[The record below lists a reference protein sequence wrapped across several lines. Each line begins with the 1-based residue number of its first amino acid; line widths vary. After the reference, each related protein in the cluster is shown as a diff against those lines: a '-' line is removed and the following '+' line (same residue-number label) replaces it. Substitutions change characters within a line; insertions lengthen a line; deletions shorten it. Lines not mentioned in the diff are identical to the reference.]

1 MDLPHMERISLNLE
15 LERPLVFFDLET
27 TGTDVA
33 QDRIIEMA
41 FIKVM
46 PDGQW
51 QVRPDK
57 EQGQDRLLI
66 NPGMPIPPESTA
78 VHGISDADVADSPTF
93 ESIAVRLFRWLDG
106 CDLAGFNSNRFDVP
120 LLAEEFLRC
129 NIAFKVDDRSLVDV
143 QNIFHKMEPRT
154 LRAALRFYCD
164 DDLDDAHEALPD
176 TLATLRIFAGQVLRY
191 KNHTIL
197 DSLGETVG
205 PMPTDIPGIAEFA
218 RRGRNADL
226 AGRFV
231 FNDDDKVVFNF
242 GKYRGVLLRDVLQR
256 DPGYY
261 GWMMNGDFPRYTK
274 MVLQEEMAAVK
285 AAQ

>member
-1 MDLPHMERISLNLE
+1 MERFDLPLV

-33 QDRIIEMA
+33 TDRIIEMA

-51 QVRPDK
+51 QVRPDQS
-57 EQGQDRLLI
+57 QGQGRMLI
-66 NPGMPIPPESTA
+66 NPEMPIPPESTA
-78 VHGISDADVADSPTF
+78 IHGIGDADVKDAPTF
-93 ESIAVRLFRWLDG
+93 ASLSARLFRWLEG

-129 NIAFKVDDRSLVDV
+129 NIAFKVTDRHLVDV
-143 QNIFHKMEPRT
+143 QNIFHKMEQRT
-154 LRAALRFYCD
+154 LRAALKFYCD
-164 DDLDDAHEALPD
+164 EELADAHEALPD
-176 TLATLRIFAGQVLRY
+176 IEATLKVFAEQLRRY
-191 KNHTIL
+191 KDHTIL
-197 DSLGETVG
+197 DSKGETVG
-205 PMPTDIPGIAEFA
+205 PLPQNVPDIAEFGS
-218 RRGRNADL
+218 RGRNVDL

-231 FNDDDKVVFNF
+231 LDDEDKVIFNF
-242 GKYRGVLLRDVLQR
+242 GKYRGVRLMEVLER

-274 MVLQEEMAAVK
+274 LVLKEAMDALKSV
-285 AAQ
+285 

>member
-1 MDLPHMERISLNLE
+1 MERFDLPLV

-33 QDRIIEMA
+33 TDRIIEMA

-51 QVRPDK
+51 QVRPDQS
-57 EQGQDRLLI
+57 QGQGRMLI
-66 NPGMPIPPESTA
+66 NPEMPIPPESTA
-78 VHGISDADVADSPTF
+78 IHGIGDADVKDAPTF
-93 ESIAVRLFRWLDG
+93 ASLSARLFRWLEG

-129 NIAFKVDDRSLVDV
+129 NIAFKVTDRHLVDV
-143 QNIFHKMEPRT
+143 QNIFHKMEQRT
-154 LRAALRFYCD
+154 LRAALKFYCD
-164 DDLDDAHEALPD
+164 EELADAHEALPD
-176 TLATLRIFAGQVLRY
+176 IEATLKVFAEQLRRY
-191 KNHTIL
+191 KDHTIL
-197 DSLGETVG
+197 DSKGETVG
-205 PMPTDIPGIAEFA
+205 PLPQNVPDIAEFGS
-218 RRGRNADL
+218 RGRNVDL

-231 FNDDDKVVFNF
+231 LDDEDKVIFNF
-242 GKYRGVLLRDVLQR
+242 GKYRGVRLMDVLER

-274 MVLQEEMAAVK
+274 LVLKEAMDAMKSV
-285 AAQ
+285 

>member
-1 MDLPHMERISLNLE
+1 MERFDLPLV

-33 QDRIIEMA
+33 TDRIIEMA

-51 QVRPDK
+51 QVRPDQS
-57 EQGQDRLLI
+57 QGQGRMLI
-66 NPGMPIPPESTA
+66 NPEMPIPPESTA
-78 VHGISDADVADSPTF
+78 IHGIGDADVKDAPTF
-93 ESIAVRLFRWLDG
+93 ASLSARLYRWLEG

-129 NIAFKVDDRSLVDV
+129 NIAFKVTDRHLVDV
-143 QNIFHKMEPRT
+143 QNIFHKMEQRT
-154 LRAALRFYCD
+154 LRAALKFYCD
-164 DDLDDAHEALPD
+164 EELADAHEALPD
-176 TLATLRIFAGQVLRY
+176 IEATLKVFAEQLRRY
-191 KNHTIL
+191 KDHTIL
-197 DSLGETVG
+197 DSKGETVG
-205 PMPTDIPGIAEFA
+205 PLPQNVPDIAEFGS
-218 RRGRNADL
+218 RGRNVDL

-231 FNDDDKVVFNF
+231 LDEDDKVIFNF
-242 GKYRGVLLRDVLQR
+242 GKYRGVRLMDVLER

-274 MVLQEEMAAVK
+274 LVLKEAMDAMKSV
-285 AAQ
+285 

>member
-1 MDLPHMERISLNLE
+1 MERFDLPLV

-33 QDRIIEMA
+33 TDRIIEMA

-51 QVRPDK
+51 QVRPDQS
-57 EQGQDRLLI
+57 QGQGRMLI
-66 NPGMPIPPESTA
+66 NPEMPIPQESTA
-78 VHGISDADVADSPTF
+78 IHGIGDADVKDAPTF
-93 ESIAVRLFRWLDG
+93 ASLSARLYRWLEG

-129 NIAFKVDDRSLVDV
+129 NIAFKVSDRHLVDV
-143 QNIFHKMEPRT
+143 QNIFHKMEQRT
-154 LRAALRFYCD
+154 LRAALKFYCD
-164 DDLDDAHEALPD
+164 EELADAHEALPD
-176 TLATLRIFAGQVLRY
+176 IEATLKVFAEQLRRY
-191 KNHTIL
+191 KDHTIL
-197 DSLGETVG
+197 DSKGETVG
-205 PMPTDIPGIAEFA
+205 PLPQNVPDIAEFGS
-218 RRGRNADL
+218 RGRNVDL

-231 FNDDDKVVFNF
+231 LDDEDKVIFNF
-242 GKYRGVLLRDVLQR
+242 GKYRGVRLMDVLER

-274 MVLQEEMAAVK
+274 LVLKEAMDAMKSV
-285 AAQ
+285 

>member
-1 MDLPHMERISLNLE
+1 MERPDLNLS

-33 QDRIIEMA
+33 KDRIVEMA
-41 FIKVM
+41 FVKIM

-51 QVRPDK
+51 HVRPDK
-57 EQGQDRLLI
+57 EQGQGRLLI
-66 NPGMPIPPESTA
+66 NPQMPIPAESTA
-78 VHGISDADVADSPTF
+78 VHGVSDADVADAPTF
-93 ESIAVRLFRWLDG
+93 ESMAAKLYRWLDG

-129 NIAFKVDDRSLVDV
+129 NIAFKVDDRHLVDV
-143 QNIFHKMEPRT
+143 QNIFHKMEQRT
-154 LRAALRFYCD
+154 LRAALKFYCD
-164 DDLDDAHEALPD
+164 EDLDDAHEALPD
-176 TLATLRIFAGQVLRY
+176 ILATVKVFAKQVQRY
-191 KNHTIL
+191 KDHTIL
-197 DSLGETVG
+197 DSRGETVG
-205 PMPTDIPGIAEFA
+205 PLPQDVPGIAEFG

-231 FNDDDKVVFNF
+231 YNDDDEVVFNF
-242 GKYRGVLLRDVLQR
+242 GKYRGVLLKDVLDR

-274 MVLQEEMAAVK
+274 WVLQETRDALRAGK
-285 AAQ
+285 

>member
-1 MDLPHMERISLNLE
+1 MERVDIPIQ

-33 QDRIIEMA
+33 KDRIIEMA

-57 EQGQDRLLI
+57 AQGQDRLLI
-66 NPGMPIPPESTA
+66 NPEMAIPPESTE
-78 VHGISDADVADSPTF
+78 VHGISDADVAEAPTF
-93 ESIAVRLFRWLDG
+93 ESIATRLFRWLEG

-154 LRAALRFYCD
+154 LRAALKFYCD
-164 DDLDDAHEALPD
+164 DALDDAHEALPD
-176 TLATLRIFAGQVLRY
+176 TLATLRIFANQVVRY
-191 KNHTIL
+191 KEHTLL

-205 PMPTDIPGIAEFA
+205 PLPMDVPGIAAFA
-218 RRGRNADL
+218 QRGRNADL
-226 AGRFV
+226 VGRFV
-231 FNDDDKVVFNF
+231 FNDEDQVVFNF

-274 MVLQEEMAAVK
+274 LVLQEEMAAMK
-285 AAQ
+285 ASQ

>member
-1 MDLPHMERISLNLE
+1 MERFDLPLI

-33 QDRIIEMA
+33 TDRIIEMA

-51 QVRPDK
+51 QVRPDQS
-57 EQGQDRLLI
+57 QGQGRMLI
-66 NPGMPIPPESTA
+66 NPEMPIPPESTA
-78 VHGISDADVADSPTF
+78 IHGIGDADVKDAPTF
-93 ESIAVRLFRWLDG
+93 ASLSARLFRWLEG

-129 NIAFKVDDRSLVDV
+129 NIAFKVTDRHLVDV
-143 QNIFHKMEPRT
+143 QNIFHKMEQRT
-154 LRAALRFYCD
+154 LRAALKFYCD
-164 DDLDDAHEALPD
+164 EELADAHEALPD
-176 TLATLRIFAGQVLRY
+176 IEATLKVFAEQLRRY
-191 KNHTIL
+191 KDHTIL
-197 DSLGETVG
+197 DSKGETVG
-205 PMPTDIPGIAEFA
+205 PLPQNVPDIAEFGS
-218 RRGRNADL
+218 RGRNVDL

-231 FNDDDKVVFNF
+231 LDDEDKVIFNF
-242 GKYRGVLLRDVLQR
+242 GKYRGVRLMDVLER

-274 MVLQEEMAAVK
+274 LVLKEAMDALKSV
-285 AAQ
+285 

>member
-1 MDLPHMERISLNLE
+1 MERTNLNLA

-33 QDRIIEMA
+33 KDRIIEMA

-51 QVRPDK
+51 HVRPDK
-57 EQGQDRLLI
+57 EQGQERLLV

-78 VHGISDADVADSPTF
+78 VHGISDADVAEAPTF
-93 ESIAVRLFRWLDG
+93 ESMAARLFRWLDG

-154 LRAALRFYCD
+154 LRAALKFYCD
-164 DDLDDAHEALPD
+164 EALDDAHEALPD
-176 TLATLRIFAGQVLRY
+176 THATLKIFASQVERY
-191 KNHTIL
+191 KEHTIL

-205 PMPTDIPGIAEFA
+205 PMPTDIPGIADFA
-218 RRGRNADL
+218 SRGRNADL

-231 FNDDDKVVFNF
+231 YNDEDQVVFNF
-242 GKYRGVLLRDVLQR
+242 GKYRGVLLSDVLKR
-256 DPGYY
+256 DSGYY

-274 MVLQEEMAAVK
+274 MVLQEQMEALK
-285 AAQ
+285 AMQ

>member
-1 MDLPHMERISLNLE
+1 MERFDLPLV

-33 QDRIIEMA
+33 TDRIIEMA

-51 QVRPDK
+51 QVRPDQS
-57 EQGQDRLLI
+57 QGQGRMLI
-66 NPGMPIPPESTA
+66 NPEMPIPPESTA
-78 VHGISDADVADSPTF
+78 IHGIGDADVKDAPTF
-93 ESIAVRLFRWLDG
+93 ASLSARLFRWLEG

-129 NIAFKVDDRSLVDV
+129 NIAFKVTDRHLVDV
-143 QNIFHKMEPRT
+143 QNIFHKMEQRT
-154 LRAALRFYCD
+154 LRAALKFYCD
-164 DDLDDAHEALPD
+164 EELADAHEALPD
-176 TLATLRIFAGQVLRY
+176 IEATLKVFAEQLRRY
-191 KNHTIL
+191 KDHTIL
-197 DSLGETVG
+197 DSKGETVG
-205 PMPTDIPGIAEFA
+205 PLPQNVPDIAEFGS
-218 RRGRNADL
+218 RGRNVDL

-231 FNDDDKVVFNF
+231 LDDDDKVIFNF
-242 GKYRGVLLRDVLQR
+242 GKYRGVRLMDVLER

-274 MVLQEEMAAVK
+274 LVLKEAMDAMKSV
-285 AAQ
+285 

>member
-1 MDLPHMERISLNLE
+1 
-15 LERPLVFFDLET
+15 
-27 TGTDVA
+27 
-33 QDRIIEMA
+33 
-41 FIKVM
+41 
-46 PDGQW
+46 
-51 QVRPDK
+51 
-57 EQGQDRLLI
+57 
-66 NPGMPIPPESTA
+66 MPIPAESTE
-78 VHGISDADVADSPTF
+78 VHGISDADVADAPTF
-93 ESIAVRLFRWLDG
+93 ESLAVRLFRWLEG

-154 LRAALRFYCD
+154 LRAALKFYCD

-176 TLATLRIFAGQVLRY
+176 TLATLRIFASQVGRY
-191 KNHTIL
+191 KTHTIL

-205 PMPTDIPGIAEFA
+205 PLPMDIPGIADFA
-218 RRGRNADL
+218 SRGRNADL

-231 FNDDDKVVFNF
+231 FNDEDEVVFNF
-242 GKYRGVLLRDVLQR
+242 GKYRGVLLRDVLKR

-274 MVLQEEMAAVK
+274 LVLQEEMAALK

>member
-1 MDLPHMERISLNLE
+1 MERFDLPLV

-33 QDRIIEMA
+33 TDRIIEMA

-51 QVRPDK
+51 QVRPDQS
-57 EQGQDRLLI
+57 QGQGRMLI
-66 NPGMPIPPESTA
+66 NPEMPIPPESTA
-78 VHGISDADVADSPTF
+78 IHGIGDADVKDAPTF
-93 ESIAVRLFRWLDG
+93 ASLSARLFRWLEG

-129 NIAFKVDDRSLVDV
+129 NIAFKVTDRHLVDV
-143 QNIFHKMEPRT
+143 QNIFHKMEQRT
-154 LRAALRFYCD
+154 LRAALKFYCD
-164 DDLDDAHEALPD
+164 EELADAHEALPD
-176 TLATLRIFAGQVLRY
+176 IEATLKVFAEQLRRY
-191 KNHTIL
+191 KDHTIL
-197 DSLGETVG
+197 DSKGETVG
-205 PMPTDIPGIAEFA
+205 PLPQNVPDIAEFGS
-218 RRGRNADL
+218 RGRNVDL

-231 FNDDDKVVFNF
+231 LDDDDKVIFNF
-242 GKYRGVLLRDVLQR
+242 GKYRGVRLMDVLER

-274 MVLQEEMAAVK
+274 LVLKEAMDALKSV
-285 AAQ
+285 

>member
-1 MDLPHMERISLNLE
+1 MERIDLTIPLD
-15 LERPLVFFDLET
+15 RPLVFFDLET

-33 QDRIIEMA
+33 LDRIVEMA

-57 EQGQDRLLI
+57 ANGQGRLLI
-66 NPGMPIPPESTA
+66 NPEMPIPAESTA
-78 VHGISDADVADSPTF
+78 IHGIGDADVAEAPTF
-93 ESIAVRLFRWLDG
+93 ASLAAKLFRWLEG

-129 NIAFKVDDRSLVDV
+129 NIAFKVSDRHLVDV
-143 QNIFHKMEPRT
+143 QNIFHKMEQRT
-154 LRAALRFYCD
+154 LRAALQFYCNES
-164 DDLDDAHEALPD
+164 LDDAHEALPD
-176 TLATLRIFAGQVLRY
+176 IHATLKVFARQLELYRDR
-191 KNHTIL
+191 TIL
-197 DSLGETVG
+197 DSKGDTVG
-205 PMPTDIPGIAEFA
+205 PLPQDVAGIADFGS
-218 RRGRNADL
+218 RSRNADL

-231 FNDDDKVVFNF
+231 FSEDDVVTFNF
-242 GKYRGVLLRDVLQR
+242 GKYRGLSVRDVLQR

-274 MVLQEEMAAVK
+274 LVLKEEMDALK
-285 AAQ
+285 AGQ

>member
-1 MDLPHMERISLNLE
+1 MERTNLNLA

-27 TGTDVA
+27 TGTDVSK
-33 QDRIIEMA
+33 DRIIEMA

-57 EQGQDRLLI
+57 SQGQGRLLI
-66 NPGMPIPPESTA
+66 NPEMAIPAESTA
-78 VHGISDADVADSPTF
+78 IHGIGDEDVKDAPTF
-93 ESIAVRLFRWLDG
+93 ASLAARLFRWIEG

-129 NIAFKVDDRSLVDV
+129 NIAFKVSDRHLVDV
-143 QNIFHKMEPRT
+143 QNIFHKMEQRT
-154 LRAALRFYCD
+154 LRAALKFYCD
-164 DDLDDAHEALPD
+164 EELADAHEALPD
-176 TLATLRIFAGQVLRY
+176 IEATLKVFAEQVRRY
-191 KNHTIL
+191 KDHTIL
-197 DSLGETVG
+197 DSKGDTVG
-205 PMPTDIPGIAEFA
+205 PLPQNVPDIAEFGS
-218 RRGRNADL
+218 RGRNADL

-231 FNDDDKVVFNF
+231 LDDQDMVIFNF
-242 GKYRGVLLRDVLQR
+242 GKYRGVRLQDVLER

-274 MVLQEEMAAVK
+274 LVLKEAMDAMKSA
-285 AAQ
+285 

>member
-1 MDLPHMERISLNLE
+1 MERFDLPLV

-33 QDRIIEMA
+33 TDRIIEMA

-51 QVRPDK
+51 QVRPDQS
-57 EQGQDRLLI
+57 QGQGRMLI
-66 NPGMPIPPESTA
+66 NPEMPIPPESTA
-78 VHGISDADVADSPTF
+78 IHGIGDADVKDAPTF
-93 ESIAVRLFRWLDG
+93 ASLSARLFRWLEG

-129 NIAFKVDDRSLVDV
+129 NIAFKVTDRHLVDV
-143 QNIFHKMEPRT
+143 QNIFHKMEQRT
-154 LRAALRFYCD
+154 LRAALKFYCD
-164 DDLDDAHEALPD
+164 EELADAHEALPD
-176 TLATLRIFAGQVLRY
+176 IEATLKVFAEQLRRY
-191 KNHTIL
+191 KDHTIL
-197 DSLGETVG
+197 DSKGETVG
-205 PMPTDIPGIAEFA
+205 PLPQNVPDIAEFGS
-218 RRGRNADL
+218 RGRNVDL

-231 FNDDDKVVFNF
+231 LDDEDKVIFNF
-242 GKYRGVLLRDVLQR
+242 GKYRGVRLMDVLER

-274 MVLQEEMAAVK
+274 LVLKEAMDALKSV
-285 AAQ
+285 

>member
-1 MDLPHMERISLNLE
+1 MERFDLPLV

-33 QDRIIEMA
+33 TDRIIEMA

-51 QVRPDK
+51 QVRPDQS
-57 EQGQDRLLI
+57 QGQGRMLI
-66 NPGMPIPPESTA
+66 NPEMPIPPESTA
-78 VHGISDADVADSPTF
+78 IHGIGDADVKDAPTF
-93 ESIAVRLFRWLDG
+93 ASLSARLFRWLDG

-129 NIAFKVDDRSLVDV
+129 NIAFKVTDRHLVDV
-143 QNIFHKMEPRT
+143 QNIFHKMEQRT
-154 LRAALRFYCD
+154 LRAALKFYCD
-164 DDLDDAHEALPD
+164 EELADAHEALPD
-176 TLATLRIFAGQVLRY
+176 IEATLKVFAEQLRRY
-191 KNHTIL
+191 KDHTIL
-197 DSLGETVG
+197 DSKGETVG
-205 PMPTDIPGIAEFA
+205 PLPQNVPDIAEFGS
-218 RRGRNADL
+218 RGRNVDL

-231 FNDDDKVVFNF
+231 LDDEDKVIFNF
-242 GKYRGVLLRDVLQR
+242 GKYRGVRLMDVLER

-274 MVLQEEMAAVK
+274 LVLKEAMDALKSV
-285 AAQ
+285 

>member
-1 MDLPHMERISLNLE
+1 MERTAIPLQ

-51 QVRPDK
+51 HVRPDK
-57 EQGQDRLLI
+57 AQGQERLLI
-66 NPGMPIPPESTA
+66 NPEMPIPAESTA
-78 VHGISDADVADSPTF
+78 VHGISDADVAEAPTF
-93 ESIAVRLFRWLDG
+93 ASIAARLYRWLDG
-106 CDLAGFNSNRFDVP
+106 CDMAGFNSNRFDIP

-154 LRAALRFYCD
+154 LRAALKFYCD
-164 DDLDDAHEALPD
+164 RDLDDAHEALPD
-176 TLATLRIFAGQVLRY
+176 TLATLQIFASQVTRY
-191 KNHTIL
+191 QSHTIL

-205 PMPTDIPGIAEFA
+205 PMPMDIPGIAEFA
-218 RRGRNADL
+218 SRGRNADL

-231 FNDDDKVVFNF
+231 YNDDNQVVFNF

-274 MVLQEEMAAVK
+274 LVLQEEMAAMK

>member
-1 MDLPHMERISLNLE
+1 MERFDLPLV

-33 QDRIIEMA
+33 TDRIIEMA

-51 QVRPDK
+51 QVRPDQS
-57 EQGQDRLLI
+57 QGQGRMLI
-66 NPGMPIPPESTA
+66 NPEMPIPPESTA
-78 VHGISDADVADSPTF
+78 IHGIGDADVKDAPTF
-93 ESIAVRLFRWLDG
+93 ASLSARLFRWLEG

-129 NIAFKVDDRSLVDV
+129 NIAFKVTDRHLVDV
-143 QNIFHKMEPRT
+143 QNIFHKMEQRT
-154 LRAALRFYCD
+154 LRAALKFYCD
-164 DDLDDAHEALPD
+164 EELADAHEALPD
-176 TLATLRIFAGQVLRY
+176 IEATLKVFAEQLRRY
-191 KNHTIL
+191 KDHTIL
-197 DSLGETVG
+197 DSKGETVG
-205 PMPTDIPGIAEFA
+205 PLPQNVPDIAEFGS
-218 RRGRNADL
+218 RGRNVDL

-231 FNDDDKVVFNF
+231 LDDEDKVIFNF
-242 GKYRGVLLRDVLQR
+242 GKYRGVRLMEVLER

-274 MVLQEEMAAVK
+274 LVLKEAMDAMKSV
-285 AAQ
+285 

>member
-1 MDLPHMERISLNLE
+1 MERFDLPLV

-33 QDRIIEMA
+33 TDRIIEMA

-51 QVRPDK
+51 QVRPDQS
-57 EQGQDRLLI
+57 QGQGRMLI
-66 NPGMPIPPESTA
+66 NPEMPIPPESTA
-78 VHGISDADVADSPTF
+78 IHGIGDADVKDAPTF
-93 ESIAVRLFRWLDG
+93 ASLSARLFRWLEG

-129 NIAFKVDDRSLVDV
+129 NIAFKVTDRYLVDV
-143 QNIFHKMEPRT
+143 QNIFHKMEQRT
-154 LRAALRFYCD
+154 LRAALKFYCD
-164 DDLDDAHEALPD
+164 EELADAHEALPD
-176 TLATLRIFAGQVLRY
+176 IEATLKVFAEQLRRY
-191 KNHTIL
+191 KDHTIL
-197 DSLGETVG
+197 DSKGETVG
-205 PMPTDIPGIAEFA
+205 PLPQNVPDIAEFGS
-218 RRGRNADL
+218 RGRNVDL

-231 FNDDDKVVFNF
+231 LDEDDKVIFNF
-242 GKYRGVLLRDVLQR
+242 GKYRGVRLMDVLER

-274 MVLQEEMAAVK
+274 LVLKEAMDAMKSV
-285 AAQ
+285 

>member
-1 MDLPHMERISLNLE
+1 MQRVDIPLQ

-33 QDRIIEMA
+33 KDRIIEMA

-57 EQGQDRLLI
+57 DQGQDRLLI
-66 NPGMPIPPESTA
+66 NPGMPIPPESTE
-78 VHGISDADVADSPTF
+78 VHGISDADVADAPTF
-93 ESIAVRLFRWLDG
+93 ESDAVRLFRWLEG

-154 LRAALRFYCD
+154 LRAALKFYCD
-164 DDLDDAHEALPD
+164 ADLDDAHEALPD
-176 TLATLRIFAGQVLRY
+176 TLATLRIFASQVDRY
-191 KNHTIL
+191 RTHTIL

-205 PMPTDIPGIAEFA
+205 PLPSDIPGIASFA
-218 RRGRNADL
+218 SRGRNVDL

-231 FNDDDKVVFNF
+231 YNDEDEVVFNF
-242 GKYRGVLLRDVLQR
+242 GKYRGVLLRDVLKR

-274 MVLQEEMAAVK
+274 LVLQEEMAALK

>member
-1 MDLPHMERISLNLE
+1 MERFDLPLV

-33 QDRIIEMA
+33 TDRIIEMA

-51 QVRPDK
+51 QVRPDQS
-57 EQGQDRLLI
+57 QGQGRMLI
-66 NPGMPIPPESTA
+66 NPEMPIPPESTA
-78 VHGISDADVADSPTF
+78 IHGIGDADVKDAPTF
-93 ESIAVRLFRWLDG
+93 ASLSARLFRWLEG

-129 NIAFKVDDRSLVDV
+129 NIAFKVTDRHLVDV
-143 QNIFHKMEPRT
+143 QNIFHTMEQRT
-154 LRAALRFYCD
+154 LRAALKFYCD
-164 DDLDDAHEALPD
+164 EELADAHEALPD
-176 TLATLRIFAGQVLRY
+176 IEATLKVFAEQLRRY
-191 KNHTIL
+191 KDHTIL
-197 DSLGETVG
+197 DSKGETVG
-205 PMPTDIPGIAEFA
+205 PLPQNVPDIAEFGS
-218 RRGRNADL
+218 RGRNVDL

-231 FNDDDKVVFNF
+231 LDDEDKVIFNF
-242 GKYRGVLLRDVLQR
+242 GKYRGVRLMDVLER

-274 MVLQEEMAAVK
+274 LVLKEAMDALKSV
-285 AAQ
+285 

>member
-1 MDLPHMERISLNLE
+1 MQRVDIPLQ

-33 QDRIIEMA
+33 KDRIIEMA

-46 PDGQW
+46 PDCQW

-57 EQGQDRLLI
+57 DQGQDRLLI
-66 NPGMPIPPESTA
+66 NPGMPIPPESTE
-78 VHGISDADVADSPTF
+78 VHGISDADVAEAPTF
-93 ESIAVRLFRWLDG
+93 ESIAVRLFRWLEG

-154 LRAALRFYCD
+154 LRAALKFYCD
-164 DDLDDAHEALPD
+164 ADLDDAHEALPD
-176 TLATLRIFAGQVLRY
+176 TLATLRIFASQVDRY
-191 KNHTIL
+191 RTHTIL

-205 PMPTDIPGIAEFA
+205 PLPSDIPGIASFA
-218 RRGRNADL
+218 SRGRNVDL

-231 FNDDDKVVFNF
+231 YNDEDEVVFNF
-242 GKYRGVLLRDVLQR
+242 GKYRGVLLRDVLKR

-274 MVLQEEMAAVK
+274 LVLQEEMAALK

>member
-1 MDLPHMERISLNLE
+1 MDRTDLNLP

-33 QDRIIEMA
+33 KDRIVEMA
-41 FIKVM
+41 FVKIM

-51 QVRPDK
+51 HVRPDK
-57 EQGQDRLLI
+57 DQGQGRLVI
-66 NPGMPIPPESTA
+66 NPQMPIPAESSA
-78 VHGISDADVADSPTF
+78 VHGISDADVADAPTF
-93 ESIAVRLFRWLDG
+93 ESLAAKLYRWLEG

-129 NIAFKVDDRSLVDV
+129 NIVFKVDDRHLVDV
-143 QNIFHKMEPRT
+143 QNIFHKMEQRT
-154 LRAALRFYCD
+154 LRAALKFYCD
-164 DDLDDAHEALPD
+164 EELDDAHEALPD
-176 TLATLRIFAGQVLRY
+176 ILATVKVFARQVERY
-191 KNHTIL
+191 KDHTIL
-197 DSLGETVG
+197 DSRGEQVG
-205 PMPTDIPGIAEFA
+205 PLPQDVPGIAEFG

-231 FNDDDKVVFNF
+231 YNEEDEVVFNF
-242 GKYRGVLLRDVLQR
+242 GKYRGVLLKDVLDR

-274 MVLQEEMAAVK
+274 WVLQETRDALRAAK
-285 AAQ
+285 

>member
-1 MDLPHMERISLNLE
+1 MERFDLPLV

-33 QDRIIEMA
+33 TDRIIEMA

-51 QVRPDK
+51 QVRPDQS
-57 EQGQDRLLI
+57 QGQGRMLI
-66 NPGMPIPPESTA
+66 NPEMPIPQESTA
-78 VHGISDADVADSPTF
+78 IHGIGDADVKDAPTF
-93 ESIAVRLFRWLDG
+93 ASISARLYRWLEG

-129 NIAFKVDDRSLVDV
+129 NIAFKVSDRHLVDV
-143 QNIFHKMEPRT
+143 QNIFHKMEQRT
-154 LRAALRFYCD
+154 LRAALKFYCD
-164 DDLDDAHEALPD
+164 EELADAHEALPD
-176 TLATLRIFAGQVLRY
+176 IEATLKVFAEQLRRY
-191 KNHTIL
+191 KDHTIL
-197 DSLGETVG
+197 DSKGETVG
-205 PMPTDIPGIAEFA
+205 PLPQNVPDIAEFGS
-218 RRGRNADL
+218 RGRNVDL

-231 FNDDDKVVFNF
+231 LDDEDKVIFNF
-242 GKYRGVLLRDVLQR
+242 GKYRGVRLMDVLER

-274 MVLQEEMAAVK
+274 LVLKEAMDAMKSV
-285 AAQ
+285 